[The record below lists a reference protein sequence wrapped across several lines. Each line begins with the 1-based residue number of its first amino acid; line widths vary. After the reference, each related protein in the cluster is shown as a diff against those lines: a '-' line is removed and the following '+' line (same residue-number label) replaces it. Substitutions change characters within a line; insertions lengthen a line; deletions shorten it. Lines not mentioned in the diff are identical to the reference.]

1 MAKIRAYP
9 ERWGERWYRELD
21 VNAKVLYD
29 YLFDNVDWAGFIE
42 MDEPKFAFETG
53 IYESDISSAI
63 KELISPLL
71 GASEGLI
78 LIRNFI
84 ELQGNLPLNPANNAH
99 KNIIAIL
106 NKRQK
111 EFKDE
116 DFFRGLEGANQ
127 PPSNVTYSKVNVD
140 KEKKGVLGEKEKQG
154 DVFDDVYKADFEKA
168 RLIYPGSKRGDDTE
182 FEYFKKKIKDW
193 KEVITLLVPAI
204 KQQIEWRENAEP
216 GKFVPEW
223 KDFKSWILNR
233 YWEIETP
240 KGLQHAPLKL
250 GQR

>member
-42 MDEPKFAFETG
+42 LDEAKFAFETG
-53 IYESDISSAI
+53 LSVEEISNSI
-63 KELISPLL
+63 KVLISPLL

-78 LIRNFI
+78 LIYNFL

-99 KNIIAIL
+99 KHIITIL

-116 DFFRGLEGANQ
+116 GFFRGLEGADQ
-127 PPSNVTYSKVNVD
+127 PPGNVTYSKVEVD
-140 KEKKGVLGEKEKQG
+140 KEEKEVLEEKETDKFSG
-154 DVFDDVYKADFEKA
+154 VYQADFEKA
-168 RLIYPGSKRGDDTE
+168 RQMYPGSKLGADTE
-182 FEYFKKKIKDW
+182 FEYFKKKTKDW
-193 KEVITLLVPAI
+193 KEVITLLAPAI
-204 KQQIEWRENAEP
+204 KRQIEWREKKEP
-216 GKFVPEW
+216 GDFIPEW
-223 KDFKSWILNR
+223 KHFKSWIYNR

-240 KGLQHAPLKL
+240 SGLQNEKL
-250 GQR
+250 VLGKR